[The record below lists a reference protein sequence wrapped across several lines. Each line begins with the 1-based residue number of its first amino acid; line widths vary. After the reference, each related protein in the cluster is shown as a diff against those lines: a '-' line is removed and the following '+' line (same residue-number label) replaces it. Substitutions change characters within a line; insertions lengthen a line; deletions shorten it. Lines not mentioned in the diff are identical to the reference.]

1 MTTGDLKTRTIR
13 GTMSMG
19 GATVALRLITIV
31 TGILLA
37 RILDPSDYGIVALA
51 QVVLGTLNLFSGLGL
66 GGAVVQSRE
75 DRRVV
80 AFQSFCVNAATGVLL
95 LAVVMAI
102 ADVCAAVLG
111 NPELASVLRTLA
123 PVALLGN
130 LAIVPEALLQ
140 KELLFGKVS
149 AAVLAAELVN
159 IGVSLLMA
167 YAGYGLWSLVF
178 GSLTRW
184 TTYNILIWVIS
195 PRRDWL
201 AAGPW
206 NGEVMKRLLRFGISS
221 TGGGVITFVYANTDS
236 IIVGKWLG
244 ATALGYY
251 SKAYD
256 FTSRTVDS
264 INNVIGS
271 VLMPSYSLIQGEP
284 ERLSRAYLKSLRL
297 IAIVTVPVAM
307 GMFITAP
314 EVIAVVLGAK
324 WMPMVAPFQVLAS
337 VSVVKPLSA
346 TTSALFM
353 SLGKPVNNLRAGVVV
368 LLIMLPMIF
377 LLLGLDTAGVAL
389 AVLFAHIGGFL
400 FNMYQV
406 RHVLPGTAARMIPA
420 AMPAVLATAVMVGVV
435 WLVKGPLGNL
445 VGGQHN
451 LVSVFLMV
459 GVGGMVY
466 AAMVFA
472 LQGAL
477 LKEILGLI
485 LKRSRPAEQPVH

>member
-1 MTTGDLKTRTIR
+1 
-13 GTMSMG
+13 MSMG

-66 GGAVVQSRE
+66 GGAVIQSRE
-75 DRRVV
+75 DPRVV
-80 AFQSFCVNAATGVLL
+80 AFQSFCVNAATGVFL
-95 LAVVMAI
+95 LAIVMAI
-102 ADVCAAVLG
+102 ADICAAVLG
-111 NPELASVLRTLA
+111 NPGLASVLRALA

-149 AAVLAAELVN
+149 AAVLGAELVN
-159 IGVSLLMA
+159 IGVSLVMA
-167 YAGYGLWSLVF
+167 YHGFGLWSLVF

-184 TTYNILIWVIS
+184 TTYNVLIWIFS

-206 NGEVMKRLLRFGISS
+206 NGAVMKKLLRFGFSA
-221 TGGGVITFVYANTDS
+221 TGGGVITFIYSSTDN
-236 IIVGKWLG
+236 IITGKWLG
-244 ATALGYY
+244 ASALGYY

-271 VLMPSYSLIQGEP
+271 VLMPSYSVIQGEP
-284 ERLSRAYLKSLRL
+284 ERLSRAYLKSLKM

-314 EVIAVVLGAK
+314 EVIAVLLGAK
-324 WMPMVAPFQVLAS
+324 WLPMVAPFQVLAS

-353 SLGKPVNNLRAGVVV
+353 SLGKPVNNLRAGIVV
-368 LLIMLPMIF
+368 LVIMVPMIF
-377 LLLGLDTAGVAL
+377 ALLGLNTTGVAL
-389 AVLFAHIGGFL
+389 AVLLAHIGGFL
-400 FNMYQV
+400 YNMYQV
-406 RHVLPGTAARMIPA
+406 RQALPGTAARMIPA
-420 AMPAVLATAVMVGVV
+420 ALPAVLSTAVMVGVV
-435 WLVKGPLGNL
+435 WFVKAPLGSL
-445 VGGQHN
+445 VGGGHN
-451 LVSVFLMV
+451 LLSVLLMVAIGATVYVFMVFL
-459 GVGGMVY
+459 
-466 AAMVFA
+466 
-472 LQGAL
+472 LQGAIVR
-477 LKEILGLI
+477 EVLGLV
-485 LKRSRPAEQPVH
+485 LKRSKPLESPKA